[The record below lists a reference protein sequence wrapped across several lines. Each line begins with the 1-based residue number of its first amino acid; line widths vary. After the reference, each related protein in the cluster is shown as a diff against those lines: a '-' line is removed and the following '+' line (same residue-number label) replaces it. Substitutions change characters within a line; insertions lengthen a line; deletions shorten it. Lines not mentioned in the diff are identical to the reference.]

1 MPSDAQENGKTENT
15 PFIIICW
22 NATPLQLIRRDALDE
37 RHHAAMPRRPNML
50 QARDDLVHRLLG
62 SRVGLGDYDRLKVL
76 YGLLQDYCNVPCLM
90 FHDIAAHEK
99 SGGFGSGECGLTGHP
114 S

>member
-1 MPSDAQENGKTENT
+1 MEDHDLFLICSFILDSTSFLLVPSDAQENGKQNT

-22 NATPLQLIRRDALDE
+22 HATPLQLIRRDALDE
-37 RHHAAMPRRPNML
+37 RHHAAIPRRPNTS

-76 YGLLQDYCNVPCLM
+76 YGLLQDYCNVPC
-90 FHDIAAHEK
+90 FPT
-99 SGGFGSGECGLTGHP
+99 CT
-114 S
+114 